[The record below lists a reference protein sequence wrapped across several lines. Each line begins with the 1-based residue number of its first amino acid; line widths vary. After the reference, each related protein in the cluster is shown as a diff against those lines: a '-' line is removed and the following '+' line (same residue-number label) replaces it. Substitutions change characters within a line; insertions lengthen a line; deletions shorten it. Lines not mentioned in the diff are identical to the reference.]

1 VKPLLFVS
9 NGHGEAAIAD
19 AIAAEI
25 REIAPDVRCDHLAL
39 VGRAGSR
46 NMSDVGPQRAL
57 PSGGLIAMGNLVNI
71 ARDVGAGL
79 IGLVLAQRAFLRK
92 AHDAYAA
99 VVAVGDTYA
108 YLMSKAARLPSIFVG
123 TAKSV
128 SVAPYGAFEERLLRG
143 AAACFVR
150 DEPTAARLRSHG
162 VAAVAANAIVDL
174 FARARQVDAS
184 AATGGFNPL
193 ILLLPGS
200 RESAYADARRLA
212 EIVERLRERFPSLGA
227 VLSIAPGMDARRFAG
242 ALRSDGWTVA
252 SGGEDGVPFT
262 ASRSD
267 SPSIRAWSGPLAAP
281 LRSATIAL
289 GQAGTANEEAAA
301 AGVPVV
307 ALERR
312 AGTRSS
318 WYRHR
323 QRRLLGDALVVLP
336 DDPQRA
342 AEGIIALIDDPQ
354 HRAQMAEAGKRRM
367 GPSGGAR
374 TIAARIVASIGGV
387 SCAG

>member
-1 VKPLLFVS
+1 VKALLFVS

-19 AIAAEI
+19 AIAAEVH
-25 REIAPDVRCDHLAL
+25 EVAPDVRCDHLAL
-39 VGRAGSR
+39 VGRAKSR
-46 NMSDVGPQRAL
+46 NMNDVGPQRTL
-57 PSGGLIAMGNLVNI
+57 PSGGLVAMGNLVNI

-79 IGLVLAQRAFLRK
+79 IGLVLEQRAFLRK

-99 VVAVGDTYA
+99 VVAVGDTYG
-108 YLMSKAARLPSIFVG
+108 YLMSKAAALPSIFVG

-128 SVAPYGAFEERLLRG
+128 SVAPYGPFEERLLRG
-143 AAACFVR
+143 AQACFVR
-150 DEPTAARLRSHG
+150 DEPTAARLRAHG
-162 VAAVAANAIVDL
+162 VDAVAANAIVDL
-174 FARARQVDAS
+174 FARAPQADAS
-184 AATGGFNPL
+184 DATGGFDPL

-212 EIVERLRERFPSLGA
+212 EIVERLRDRFPSLGA
-227 VLSIAPGMDARRFAG
+227 VLSIAPGMDAERFAG
-242 ALRSDGWTVA
+242 ALRPDGWTVT
-252 SGGEDGVPFT
+252 SGGGKGVPFS
-262 ASRSD
+262 ASRLD
-267 SPSIRAWSGPLAAP
+267 SPSIRAWDGPLAAP
-281 LRSATIAL
+281 LRLATIVL

-312 AGTRSS
+312 AGTQSS

-342 AEGIIALIDDPQ
+342 AEGIVALIDDPQ
-354 HRAQMAEAGKRRM
+354 RRAQMAEAGRRRM
-367 GPSGGAR
+367 GAPGGAR
-374 TIAARIVASIGGV
+374 TIAERIVASIGAV
-387 SCAG
+387 PCAG

>member
-1 VKPLLFVS
+1 VKPLLFLS

-19 AIAAEI
+19 AIAAEV
-25 REIAPDVRCDHLAL
+25 RRIAPDVRCDHLAL
-39 VGRAGSR
+39 VGRASSR
-46 NMSDVGPQRAL
+46 NMNDVGPQRAL

-79 IGLVLAQRAFLRK
+79 LGLVLEQRAFLRK
-92 AHDAYAA
+92 ARDAYSA

-162 VAAVAANAIVDL
+162 VDAVAANAIVDL
-174 FARARQVDAS
+174 FARAPEADAS
-184 AATGGFNPL
+184 AATDGFAPL

-200 RESAYADARRLA
+200 RENAFTDARRLA
-212 EIVERLRERFPSLGA
+212 EIVERLRERFPSAGA
-227 VLSIAPGMDARRFAG
+227 VLSIAPGMDALRFAD
-242 ALRSDGWTVA
+242 ALRLDGWTVA
-252 SGGEDGVPFT
+252 SASDAGVAFT

-267 SPSIRAWSGPLAAP
+267 SPTIRAWQGPLAAP
-281 LRSATIAL
+281 LRVATVAL

-336 DDPQRA
+336 DDPKRA
-342 AEGIIALIDDPQ
+342 ADGIIALIDDPQ
-354 HRAQMAEAGKRRM
+354 RRERMAQAGKHRM
-367 GPSGGAR
+367 GPPGGAR
-374 TIAARIVASIGGV
+374 TIARSIVTSIGAV
-387 SCAG
+387 PCAG